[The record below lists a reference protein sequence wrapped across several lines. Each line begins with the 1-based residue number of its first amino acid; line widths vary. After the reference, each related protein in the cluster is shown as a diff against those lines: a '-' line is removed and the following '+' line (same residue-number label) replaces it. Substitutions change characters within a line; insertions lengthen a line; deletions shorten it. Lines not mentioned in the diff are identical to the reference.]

1 MEISIFCCQIR
12 KFRFWSLKMNT
23 EEKII
28 WSYLA
33 VWIVVLVIFTILDNL
48 K

>member
-1 MEISIFCCQIR
+1 
-12 KFRFWSLKMNT
+12 MNT